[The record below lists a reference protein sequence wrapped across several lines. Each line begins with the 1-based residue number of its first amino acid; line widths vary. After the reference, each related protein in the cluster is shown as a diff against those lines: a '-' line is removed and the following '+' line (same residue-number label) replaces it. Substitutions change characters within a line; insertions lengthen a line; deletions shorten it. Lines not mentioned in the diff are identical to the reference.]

1 MVHAGR
7 VSAVLDWANA
17 RAGDPRADLAR
28 TTAIL
33 RLAPTSPGMT
43 GRVELVLRRLLEQG
57 WRRGYSLVAGW
68 PRDLAPFHTWAG
80 DAMYR
85 DLAPKLGRPGIPLT
99 QADLDRI
106 HDWTVRWR

>member
-1 MVHAGR
+1 V
-7 VSAVLDWANA
+7 VDWANA

-33 RLAPTSPGMT
+33 RLAPTSPGLA
-43 GRVELVLRRLLEQG
+43 GRIELVLRRLLEEG
-57 WRRGYSLVAGW
+57 WRRGYMLAAGW
-68 PRDLAPFHTWAG
+68 PRDLAPFHAWAG

-106 HDWTVRWR
+106 RSWTARWR